1 MNLPE
6 LSVKRKVAMCC
17 FILLFV
23 IIGINSYRKIN
34 MEAVPKMNVPYV
46 VISTVY
52 PGASPEEVEVDVAKK
67 IEDATATIEGLK
79 KQTSMC
85 VENVCVTTLEFIT
98 GTDPNIKIH
107 EVREK
112 LNTIVSDL
120 PPSVE
125 TSVLQKISANALPV
139 VTMYLTGKQSID
151 ELYDYVDDKLA
162 PRFSILP
169 GVGEVRIHGGNK
181 LEMQVELNRK
191 KLAKANLTVGEVI
204 ARLSAANIKIPA
216 GQIDEF
222 GREESVAFDAEFKS
236 IDDIKNLDVSGNPN
250 VHIYLGD
257 VADIKLQSK
266 KLRSIG
272 YYNSEPAIQFE
283 IVKKDDGNTVKVCQA
298 ARKVFN
304 QITKEEGLPGGM
316 ELHWFMDD
324 SAFVEASLE
333 DSWMSVL
340 MGIILT
346 AVLLF
351 VFLHNF
357 RSTFIVAISMP
368 VSIIIAI
375 GGIYFSGYGFDMI
388 TLIALGS
395 ATGVLV
401 TNSIVVVE
409 NIILRLTKGDEVKKA
424 SIDGTNEVVIAV
436 IASALTNV
444 VVFLPVTQMKSIMG
458 MFVKPFGVT
467 MVVVTIASIFIS
479 FSLTPILSN
488 AYLKKDNE
496 VKNPL
501 LKAFSKSWNWL
512 YGKFEQLCLKSFEL
526 VRKIPGIVAFLL
538 SAACIAAFILLV
550 PHLHVDFLPAND
562 QSKLSV
568 SLEFPANI
576 SLEGTQR
583 EVEKIIKVIKAH
595 KEVDAVGTTIGY
607 VNGMPG
613 KVNQGVNIAEMTI
626 HLIDKSKRMIHK
638 EFANLL
644 REDLDKFN
652 DFVYAI
658 NIPNPAGMS
667 GVEVSS
673 YISGPDSEV
682 IRTHINRAVKLLEE
696 KGIAKEIDTTIRN
709 PKPRTA
715 FIPDRAV
722 LKNMGFNEMALGT
735 TVLGLFDGMKIGSYK
750 YEGRTFDIRVKANDI
765 KNIEEAKNNVVGSY
779 KGSPINLDAVVKT
792 FSEPVSMAIAR
803 NDRQRSEFIY
813 CNCAAG
819 ATAGDIMSVLKND
832 VASQLPNGYTL
843 KFGPPVDSMDEAMED
858 FAEVFVSA
866 IVLLYLL
873 MAAIMESWTKP
884 FLIMFTLPLGF
895 IGMFAASVFT
905 GVPISMISLLGGV
918 MMIGIVVNNAILI
931 MDEVTI
937 LTNQGTKPHDAM
949 SEALKLKLRPIVMTT
964 IASIAGMLP
973 MVLGNGVGS
982 EFRQGCGVGV
992 VGGLLLS
999 AILTVYLIPALYYRF
1014 TKNE

>member
-1 MNLPE
+1 MNLPQ
-6 LSVKRKVAMCC
+6 LSIQRKVAMCC

-34 MEAVPKMNVPYV
+34 LEAIPRMNIPYV
-46 VISTVY
+46 AISTIY

-67 IEDATATIEGLK
+67 IEDRVATIEGLK
-79 KQTSMC
+79 KQTSLCM
-85 VENVCVTTLEFIT
+85 ENVCVNTLEFVT
-98 GTDPNIKIH
+98 GTDADLKIH

-112 LNTIVSDL
+112 LNSIVSEF
-120 PPSVE
+120 PPNVE
-125 TSVLQKISANALPV
+125 TSVLQKINPNAIPII
-139 VTMYLTGKQSID
+139 TMYLTGKQSLD
-151 ELYDYVDDKLA
+151 ELYDYVEDKLV

-181 LEMQVELNRK
+181 LEMHIELIRE

-216 GQIDEF
+216 GQIDEY
-222 GREESVAFDAEFKS
+222 GREESIAFDAEFKN

-257 VADIKLQSK
+257 VADVKLESK
-266 KLRSIG
+266 KIRSIG
-272 YYNSEPAIQFE
+272 YYNNIPAIQFE
-283 IVKKDDGNTVKVCQA
+283 IVKKDGGNTVKACEA
-298 ARKVFN
+298 AKKVFD

-316 ELHWFMDD
+316 ELHWFFDDRTFVQSSLDD
-324 SAFVEASLE
+324 S
-333 DSWMSVL
+333 WNSVL
-340 MGIILT
+340 MGILLT
-346 AVLLF
+346 AILLF
-351 VFLHNF
+351 VFLHNP
-357 RSTFIVAISMP
+357 RSTFIVAVSMP

-375 GGIYFSGYGFDMI
+375 GGIYFSGCSFDMI

-409 NIILRLTKGDEVKKA
+409 NIILRITKGDKVKAA

-436 IASALTNV
+436 VASALTNV
-444 VVFLPVTQMKSIMG
+444 VVFLPVTQMKSIIG
-458 MFVKPFGVT
+458 MFVKPFGIT

-488 AYLKKDNE
+488 AYLKEDNE

-501 LKAFSKSWNWL
+501 LKAFSKTWNWL
-512 YGKFEQLCLKSFEL
+512 YGKFEILCIKSFEL
-526 VRKIPGIVAFLL
+526 VKKIPGTTAFLL
-538 SAACIAAFILLV
+538 VALCIASFVWLA
-550 PHLHVDFLPAND
+550 PQLHVDFLPAND

-576 SLEGTQR
+576 SLEGTQK
-583 EVEKIIKVIKAH
+583 EVEKIIEVIKAH
-595 KEVDAVGTTIGY
+595 KEVDSVGTTIGY
-607 VNGMPG
+607 VNSMPG

-626 HLIDKSKRMIHK
+626 KLIDKSKRMTHK

-658 NIPNPAGMS
+658 NIPNPSGMS
-667 GVEVSS
+667 GVEVSA
-673 YISGPDSEV
+673 YIMGPDSEV
-682 IRTHINRAVKLLEE
+682 IKTQVNRAVKLLEE

-709 PKPRTA
+709 PKARTA
-715 FIPDRAV
+715 LIPDRAV

-735 TVLGLFDGMKIGSYK
+735 TVIGLFDGLKIGSFK
-750 YEGRTFDIRVKANDI
+750 SEGRTFDIRVRTNDI
-765 KNIEEAKNNVVGSY
+765 KNIEEAKNNVIGSY
-779 KGSPINLDAVVKT
+779 KGSPINLDAVVT
-792 FSEPVSMAIAR
+792 AVSEPVSMAIAR
-803 NDRQRSEFIY
+803 NDRQRSEYIY

-819 ATAGDIMSVLKND
+819 ATAGDIMAALRNE

-858 FAEVFVSA
+858 FAEVFISA

-931 MDEVTI
+931 MDEVTL
-937 LTNQGTKPHDAM
+937 LTSQGTKPHDAM

-973 MVLGNGVGS
+973 MVLGTGIGS

-1014 TKNE
+1014 TKNY

>member
-1 MNLPE
+1 MNLPQ
-6 LSVKRKVAMCC
+6 LSIQRKVAMCC

-34 MEAVPKMNVPYV
+34 LEAIPRMDMPYV
-46 VISTVY
+46 AISTVY

-67 IEDATATIEGLK
+67 IEDAVATIEGLK
-79 KQTSMC
+79 KQTSICM
-85 VENVCVTTLEFIT
+85 ENVCVTSLEFVT

-112 LNTIVSDL
+112 LNTIVNDF
-120 PPSVE
+120 PPNVE
-125 TSVLQKISANALPV
+125 TSALQIINPNAMPI
-139 VTMYLTGKQSID
+139 VTLYLTGKQSLD

-181 LEMQVELNRK
+181 LEMHIELNRN
-191 KLAKANLTVGEVI
+191 KLASANLTVGEVI
-204 ARLSAANIKIPA
+204 SRLSAANIKIPA
-216 GQIDEF
+216 GQISEF
-222 GREESVAFDAEFKS
+222 GKEESIAFDAEFKS
-236 IDDIKNLDVSGNPN
+236 VEDIKNLDVSGNPN
-250 VHIYLGD
+250 VHVYLGD
-257 VADIKLQSK
+257 VADIKLESK

-272 YYNSEPAIQFE
+272 YYNGPPAIQFE
-283 IVKKDDGNTVKVCQA
+283 LVKKDGGNTVKVCQA
-298 ARKVFN
+298 AKKVFN
-304 QITKEEGLPGGM
+304 QITKEEGLPSGM
-316 ELHWFMDD
+316 ELHWFFDDNEFVQSSLDD
-324 SAFVEASLE
+324 S
-333 DSWMSVL
+333 WNSVL
-340 MGIILT
+340 MGILLT
-346 AVLLF
+346 AILLF
-351 VFLHNF
+351 VFLHNP
-357 RSTFIVAISMP
+357 RSTFIVAVSMP

-375 GGIYFSGYGFDMI
+375 GGIYFTGCGFDMI

-409 NIILRLTKGDEVKKA
+409 NIILRITKGDKVKTA

-444 VVFLPVTQMKSIMG
+444 VVFLPVTQMKSIIG
-458 MFVKPFGVT
+458 MFVKPFGIT
-467 MVVVTIASIFIS
+467 MVVVTVASIFIS

-488 AYLKKDNE
+488 TYLKEDNE

-512 YGKFEQLCLKSFEL
+512 YGKFEWLCLKSFAL
-526 VRKIPGIVAFLL
+526 VRKIPGTIAFLL
-538 SAACIAAFILLV
+538 SAGCVAAFVMLA

-568 SLEFPANI
+568 SLEFPANY
-576 SLEGTQR
+576 SLEGTMA
-583 EVEKIIKVIKAH
+583 EVEKVIKVFQSH
-595 KEVDAVGTTIGY
+595 SEVEAIGTTIGY

-626 HLIDKSKRMIHK
+626 KLINKSKRMTHK

-667 GVEVSS
+667 GVEVSA
-673 YISGPDSEV
+673 YIMGPDSEV
-682 IRTHINRAVKLLEE
+682 LKTQINRAVKILED

-715 FIPDRAV
+715 LIPDRTI
-722 LKNMGFNEMALGT
+722 LKNMGYSEMALGT
-735 TVLGLFDGMKIGSYK
+735 TVMGLFDGLKIGTFK
-750 YEGRTFDIRVKANDI
+750 NEGRTFDIRVKTNDI
-765 KNIEEAKNNVVGSY
+765 RNIEEAKNNVIGSY
-779 KGSPINLDAVVKT
+779 KGSPINLDAVVKIK
-792 FSEPVSMAIAR
+792 SEPVSMAIAR
-803 NDRQRSEFIY
+803 NDRQRSEYIY
-813 CNCAAG
+813 CNCANG
-819 ATAGDIMSVLKND
+819 ATAGDIMATLRND
-832 VASQLPNGYTL
+832 VEKQLPTGYSF

-931 MDEVTI
+931 IDEVTL
-937 LTNQGTKPHDAM
+937 LTNQGMKPHDAM
-949 SEALKLKLRPIVMTT
+949 SEALKLTLRPIIMTT
-964 IASIAGMLP
+964 IASITGMLP
-973 MVLGNGVGS
+973 MVLGTGIGS

-999 AILTVYLIPALYYRF
+999 AILTVYLIPALYYCF
-1014 TKNE
+1014 SSNK